1 MNKRIRRS
9 LVSLVMLALILASA
23 ACAQPAPTAAPT
35 SQPAAATQAPAPAQ
49 PTAAAQPTATP
60 QPARRP
66 ATLTMW
72 VYLTDPELAALNS
85 VLEGWKAKTGDT
97 VTVVNYP
104 YFEMLTKVEVAFPAG
119 EGPDLLEAPHTN
131 TGVWGKAGLIA
142 PFPEGALSAAERAQY
157 QPSALQAF
165 TFNGKLYGIPQ
176 TADTVVLMYN
186 KKLLPK
192 PPETMEELIERAK
205 ALTKDGTYGFLV
217 LDNNMWFGWPFVSGY
232 GAYIFGT
239 TGQGYNPKDIG
250 VATKG
255 AADGLSYLLKLRNE
269 HKLIPADLD
278 WNVLTG
284 KFTEGK
290 VGAIV
295 MNPNQYPV
303 YKQAGVDVGMAVLP
317 KLPNGE
323 MPHPPLNVHGWAIN
337 GYSKK
342 QQAAAEL
349 AVYLGANLPVPLFK
363 AAVGDIPVRLDAAKD
378 PAIASNADASA
389 AAEQIRFA
397 QPVPNIPEMA
407 QVWAPLNSAFELA
420 AKGAKTPAQALQ
432 EAADAISKAI
442 AGQQ

>member
-1 MNKRIRRS
+1 
-9 LVSLVMLALILASA
+9 MLALLTLSLVLA
-23 ACAQPAPTAAPT
+23 ACAQPAPTVAPT
-35 SQPAAATQAPAPAQ
+35 SQPIAATQAPAPAE
-49 PTAAAQPTATP
+49 PTAAPKPTATP
-60 QPARRP
+60 KPSREPA
-66 ATLTMW
+66 ALTMW

-104 YFEMLTKVEVAFPAG
+104 YFDMLNKVEVAFPAG

-142 PFPEGALSAAERAQY
+142 PFPEGVLSAEERAQY

-165 TFNGKLYGIPQ
+165 TFGGKLYGIPQ
-176 TADTVVLMYN
+176 IPDTVVLMYN
-186 KKLLPK
+186 KALLPE
-192 PPETMEELIERAK
+192 PPKTMDELIEKAK

-217 LDNNMWFGWPFVSGY
+217 LDNNMWFGWPFVGGY
-232 GAYIFGT
+232 GGYIFGAT
-239 TGQGYNPKDIG
+239 SNGYDAKDIG
-250 VATKG
+250 LASKG

-269 HKLIPADLD
+269 YKLIPADLD

-290 VGAIV
+290 VAAIV
-295 MNPNQYPV
+295 MNPNQYSV
-303 YKQAGVDVGMAVLP
+303 YKQAKVDVGMAVLP

-323 MPHPPLNVHGWAIN
+323 MPRPLLNVHGWAIN

-363 AAVGDIPVRLDAAKD
+363 AGAGNIPVRLDAAKD
-378 PAIASNADASA
+378 PAIASNADAA
-389 AAEQIRFA
+389 AAAQQVGFA
-397 QPVPNIPEMA
+397 QAVPNIPEMA
-407 QVWAPLNSAFELA
+407 QVWAPADSAFQLA
-420 AKGAKTPAQALQ
+420 AKGDKTPMQALQ
-432 EAADAISKAI
+432 EAADAIGKAI
-442 AGQQ
+442 ASQQ